1 MFKVVEWPSRARS
14 WSSFAGQDVD
24 VDVEVE
30 VDVEVCAPKVLAE
43 M

>member
-1 MFKVVEWPSRARS
+1 MVEWPSRARS
-14 WSSFAGQDVD
+14 WASFAGQDVD
-24 VDVEVE
+24 VDVEVEVE